1 MSTLPSGVNQFAFVT
16 IAALRAKQLMSGST
30 PRVAA
35 NAKHA
40 VTARHEVA
48 AGKIVGLW
56 NAEPMDGAVVPPTDA
71 G

>member
-48 AGKIVGLW
+48 AGKIGGLW
-56 NAEPMDGAVVPPTDA
+56 NAKPMDGAVVPPTDA

>member
-48 AGKIVGLW
+48 AGKIGGLW